1 MEDLV
6 SMYTYFIL
14 EKCLKHDMHASLKYR
29 LILKITKIKPI
40 MSTEMKHMLPCNLL

>member
-6 SMYTYFIL
+6 SIYTYFIL
-14 EKCLKHDMHASLKYR
+14 ECLKHYMHASLKYILL
-29 LILKITKIKPI
+29 LIDTKIKSI